1 MFYIEESDP
10 NELYHFGVKGM
21 KWGIRRYRNPDG
33 TLTAKG
39 KAREAK
45 QIKKAQKKWDE
56 NTKKNLLKAYNKAC
70 YSSTSE
76 GGFGGKLLDKYKDYT
91 FDEHTLT
98 DKKTQKAF
106 KSYIEEYV
114 KGWNDLLEKSYRE
127 VLGDRPN
134 DPDAIRKLPFYQNA
148 NDLYN
153 TLYNNIYDPDDYSG
167 PGR

>member
-1 MFYIEESDP
+1 MTMLNDD
-10 NELYHFGVKGM
+10 ELYHFGVKGM
-21 KWGIRRYRNPDG
+21 KWGVRRHRNPDG
-33 TLTAKG
+33 TLTKKG
-39 KAREAK
+39 KARQAK
-45 QIKKAQKKWDE
+45 RIKKAQKKWDK
-56 NTKKNLLKAYNKAC
+56 NTKKNLLTAYNKAA

-76 GGFGGKLLDKYKDYT
+76 GGFNSKLLEKYKDYT

-98 DKKTQKAF
+98 DKKNREAF
-106 KSYIEEYV
+106 KHYLEEYV
-114 KGWNDLLEKSYRE
+114 NSWNDLLEKSYRE

-153 TLYNNIYDPDDYSG
+153 TLYNNIYDPDNYSG

>member
-1 MFYIEESDP
+1 MTMLNED
-10 NELYHFGVKGM
+10 ELYHFGVKGM
-21 KWGIRRYRNPDG
+21 KWGVRRYRNPDG
-33 TLTAKG
+33 ALTAKG

-45 QIKKAQKKWDE
+45 RIKKAQKKWDN
-56 NTKKNLLKAYNKAC
+56 NTKKNLLKAYNKAT
-70 YSSTSE
+70 YSSASE
-76 GGFGGKLLDKYKDYT
+76 GGFNSKLLEKYKDYT
-91 FDEHTLT
+91 FDKHSLT
-98 DKKTQKAF
+98 DKKNREAF
-106 KSYIEEYV
+106 KNYLEEYV

-153 TLYNNIYDPDDYSG
+153 TLYNNIYDPGDYSG